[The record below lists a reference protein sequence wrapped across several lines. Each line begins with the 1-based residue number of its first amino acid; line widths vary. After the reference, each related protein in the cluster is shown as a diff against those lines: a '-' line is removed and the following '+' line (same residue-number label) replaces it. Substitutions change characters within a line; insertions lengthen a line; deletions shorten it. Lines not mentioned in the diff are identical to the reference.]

1 MRYLLLFL
9 CFSVTAAE
17 KEIYI
22 NQAGNLNEV
31 TIVQSGTAGNK
42 IQGLNGATSSSITG
56 NSNTVDIKQGSSSS
70 VSPNLIE
77 YAILGGS
84 NDITLSQDRLDA
96 GGQNTG
102 SGGDHDIKLDV
113 DGFSND
119 ILIIQRSN
127 AGGTVN
133 GHLVELE
140 VTGDSNV
147 IDLKQ
152 IRADT
157 KTIDGTVTGDSNNI
171 LVRQRGRATKDLEF
185 DLIGDGHDLE
195 VTQAGEGEHS
205 LDITLTYGTGSID
218 ADLTQD
224 SHTQNFSY
232 TLEQTC
238 YSSAGCGVSVTQS
251 D

>member
-22 NQAGNLNEV
+22 NQAGNTNAV
-31 TIVQSGTAGNK
+31 TITQSGTAGNK
-42 IQGLNGATSSSITG
+42 IQGLNGSTASSITG

-77 YAILGGS
+77 YTILGGS
-84 NDITLSQDRLDA
+84 NDIVLYQDRLDVGTPA
-96 GGQNTG
+96 T
-102 SGGDHDIKLDV
+102 STGGDHDIKLDI
-113 DGFSND
+113 DGYTNNID
-119 ILIIQRSN
+119 IIQRSN
-127 AGGTVN
+127 YNTDG

-147 IDLKQ
+147 VDLKQ
-152 IRADT
+152 IGDHS
-157 KTIDGTVTGDSNNI
+157 KTIDGTVSGDSNNI
-171 LVRQRGRATKDLEF
+171 LVRQRGSEHKYLEF
-185 DLIGDGHDLE
+185 DLIGNGHDLD
-195 VTQAGEGEHS
+195 VTQAGEGNHS
-205 LDITLTYGTGSID
+205 LDITLTYGSGSID
-218 ADLTQD
+218 ADITQD

-238 YSSAGCGVSVTQS
+238 YNPGGCGVSVTQS

>member
-22 NQAGNLNEV
+22 NQAGNTNAV
-31 TIVQSGTAGNK
+31 TITQSGSAGNK
-42 IQGLNGATSSSITG
+42 IQGLNGSTSSSITG
-56 NSNTVDIKQGSSSS
+56 NSNNIDIKQGSSSS

-77 YAILGGS
+77 YTILGGS
-84 NDITLSQDRLDA
+84 NDIRLYQDRLDA

-113 DGFSND
+113 DGYTND

-133 GHLVELE
+133 GHLVNLE
-140 VTGDSNV
+140 VTGDSNA

-152 IRADT
+152 IRSHS
-157 KTIDGTVTGDSNNI
+157 KTIDGTITGDSNNV
-171 LVRQRGRATKDLEF
+171 LVRQRGRKEKSLEF
-185 DLIGDGHDLE
+185 DLIGDGHDLD
-195 VTQAGEGEHS
+195 VTQAGEGNHS
-205 LDITLTYGTGSID
+205 LDITLTYGSGSID
-218 ADLTQD
+218 ADVTQD

-238 YSSAGCGVSVTQS
+238 YNPGGCGVSVTQE

>member
-22 NQAGNLNEV
+22 NQAGNTNAV
-31 TIVQSGTAGNK
+31 TITQSGSAGNK
-42 IQGLNGATSSSITG
+42 IQGLNGSTASSITG

-77 YAILGGS
+77 YTILGGS
-84 NDITLSQDRLDA
+84 NDIVLYQDRLDVGTPA
-96 GGQNTG
+96 T
-102 SGGDHDIKLDV
+102 STGGDHDIKLDI
-113 DGFSND
+113 DGYTNNID
-119 ILIIQRSN
+119 IIQRSN
-127 AGGTVN
+127 YNTDG

-147 IDLKQ
+147 VDLKQ
-152 IRADT
+152 IGDHS
-157 KTIDGTVTGDSNNI
+157 KTIDGTVSGNSNNI
-171 LVRQRGRATKDLEF
+171 LVRQRGSEHKYLEF
-185 DLIGDGHDLE
+185 DLIGNGHDLD
-195 VTQAGEGEHS
+195 VTQAGEGNHS
-205 LDITLTYGTGSID
+205 LDITLTYGSGSID
-218 ADLTQD
+218 ADITQD

-238 YSSAGCGVSVTQS
+238 YNPGGCGVSVTQS

>member
-22 NQAGNLNEV
+22 NQAGNSNNV
-31 TIVQSGTAGNK
+31 SITQSGSAGNE

-70 VSPNLIE
+70 IGSNLIE
-77 YAILGGS
+77 YTILGGS
-84 NDITLSQDRLDA
+84 NDVVLYQDRLDA
-96 GGQNTG
+96 GTQASST
-102 SGGDHDIKLDV
+102 GGDHDIKLDI
-113 DGFSND
+113 DGYTNNID
-119 ILIIQRSN
+119 IIQRSN
-127 AGGTVN
+127 FNTDG
-133 GHLVELE
+133 GHLVNLE

-147 IDLKQ
+147 VDLKQ
-152 IRADT
+152 IGDHS
-157 KTIDGTVTGDSNNI
+157 KTIDGTVLGDSNNI
-171 LVRQRGRATKDLEF
+171 LVRQRGSQHKDLEF

-195 VTQAGEGEHS
+195 VTQAGAGNHS
-205 LDITLTYGTGSID
+205 LDITLTYGTGPID

-224 SHTQNFSY
+224 SNTQNFSY

-238 YSSAGCGVSVTQS
+238 YNSSGCGVSVTQS

>member
-22 NQAGNLNEV
+22 NQAGNSNQV
-31 TIVQSGTAGNK
+31 SITQSGTAGNK

-70 VSPNLIE
+70 IGSNLIE
-77 YAILGGS
+77 YTILGGS
-84 NDITLSQDRLDA
+84 NDVVLYQDRLDA
-96 GGQNTG
+96 GTQASST
-102 SGGDHDIKLDV
+102 GGDHDIKLDI
-113 DGFSND
+113 DGYTNNID
-119 ILIIQRSN
+119 IIQRSN
-127 AGGTVN
+127 FNTDG
-133 GHLVELE
+133 GHLVNLE

-147 IDLKQ
+147 VDLKQ
-152 IRADT
+152 IGDHS
-157 KTIDGTVTGDSNNI
+157 KTIDGTVLGDSNNI
-171 LVRQRGRATKDLEF
+171 LVRQRGSQHKDLEF

-195 VTQAGEGEHS
+195 VTQAGAGNPS
-205 LDITLTYGTGSID
+205 LDITLTYGTGPID

-224 SHTQNFSY
+224 SNTQNFSY

-238 YSSAGCGVSVTQS
+238 YNSSGCGVSVTQS

>member
-22 NQAGNLNEV
+22 NQAGNSNQV
-31 TIVQSGTAGNK
+31 SITQSGTAGNK

-70 VSPNLIE
+70 IGSNLIE
-77 YAILGGS
+77 YTILGGS
-84 NDITLSQDRLDA
+84 NDVVLYQDRLDA
-96 GGQNTG
+96 GTQASST
-102 SGGDHDIKLDV
+102 GGDHDIKLDI
-113 DGFSND
+113 DGYTNNID
-119 ILIIQRSN
+119 IIQRSN
-127 AGGTVN
+127 FNTDG

-147 IDLKQ
+147 VDLKQ
-152 IRADT
+152 IGDHS
-157 KTIDGTVTGDSNNI
+157 KTIDGILLGDSNNI
-171 LVRQRGRATKDLEF
+171 LVRQRGSQHKDLEF

-195 VTQAGEGEHS
+195 VTQAGAGHHS
-205 LDITLTYGTGSID
+205 LDITLTYGTGPID

-224 SHTQNFSY
+224 SNTQNFSY

-238 YSSAGCGVSVTQS
+238 YNSSGCGVSVTQS

>member
-22 NQAGNLNEV
+22 NQAGNTNAV
-31 TIVQSGTAGNK
+31 TITQSGTAGNK
-42 IQGLNGATSSSITG
+42 IQGLNGSTASSITG

-77 YAILGGS
+77 YTILGGS
-84 NDITLSQDRLDA
+84 NDIVLYQDRLDVGTPA
-96 GGQNTG
+96 T
-102 SGGDHDIKLDV
+102 STGGDHDIKLDI
-113 DGFSND
+113 DGYTNNID
-119 ILIIQRSN
+119 IIQRSN
-127 AGGTVN
+127 YNTDG

-147 IDLKQ
+147 VDLKQ
-152 IRADT
+152 IGDHS
-157 KTIDGTVTGDSNNI
+157 KTIDGTVSGNSNNI
-171 LVRQRGRATKDLEF
+171 LVRQRGSEHKYLEF
-185 DLIGDGHDLE
+185 DLIGNGHDLD
-195 VTQAGEGEHS
+195 VTQAGEGNHS
-205 LDITLTYGTGSID
+205 LDITLTYGSGSID
-218 ADLTQD
+218 ADITQD

-238 YSSAGCGVSVTQS
+238 YNPGGCGVSVTQS

>member
-22 NQAGNLNEV
+22 NQAGNTNEV
-31 TIVQSGTAGNK
+31 TITQSGTAGNK
-42 IQGLNGATSSSITG
+42 IQGLNGSTASSITG

-77 YAILGGS
+77 YTILGGS
-84 NDITLSQDRLDA
+84 NDIVLYQDRLDVGTPA
-96 GGQNTG
+96 T
-102 SGGDHDIKLDV
+102 STGGDHDIKLDI
-113 DGFSND
+113 DGYTNNID
-119 ILIIQRSN
+119 IIQRSN
-127 AGGTVN
+127 YNTDG

-147 IDLKQ
+147 VDLKQ
-152 IRADT
+152 IGDHS
-157 KTIDGTVTGDSNNI
+157 KTIDGTVSGDSNNI
-171 LVRQRGRATKDLEF
+171 LVRQRGSEHKYLEF
-185 DLIGDGHDLE
+185 DLIGNGHDLD
-195 VTQAGEGEHS
+195 VTQAGEGNHS
-205 LDITLTYGTGSID
+205 LDITLTYGSGSID
-218 ADLTQD
+218 ADITQD

-238 YSSAGCGVSVTQS
+238 YNPGGCGVSVTQS

>member
-9 CFSVTAAE
+9 CFSATAAE

-22 NQAGNLNEV
+22 NQAGNSNNV
-31 TIVQSGTAGNK
+31 SITQSGSAGNE

-70 VSPNLIE
+70 IGSNLIE
-77 YAILGGS
+77 YTILGGS
-84 NDITLSQDRLDA
+84 NDVVLYQDRLDA
-96 GGQNTG
+96 GTQASST
-102 SGGDHDIKLDV
+102 GGDHDIKLDI
-113 DGFSND
+113 DGYTNNID
-119 ILIIQRSN
+119 IIQRSN
-127 AGGTVN
+127 YNTDG

-147 IDLKQ
+147 VDLKQ
-152 IRADT
+152 IGDHS
-157 KTIDGTVTGDSNNI
+157 KTIDGTVLGDSNNI
-171 LVRQRGRATKDLEF
+171 LVRQRGSQHKDLEF

-195 VTQAGEGEHS
+195 VTQAGAGNHS

-224 SHTQNFSY
+224 SNTQNFSY

-238 YSSAGCGVSVTQS
+238 YNSSGCGVSVTQS